1 MITFQFKL
9 SYYDISCNTIGA
21 IMKTTKRFEGDFMRI
36 AFFFGV
42 GIILAFVSFFVKE
55 KGTQIYFLGTLF
67 LFAISIMMPPYILI
81 KFCRIFRTD
90 LVLSIGVWAIPPVVC
105 FINLIRQMLQDS
117 KS

>member
-1 MITFQFKL
+1 
-9 SYYDISCNTIGA
+9 
-21 IMKTTKRFEGDFMRI
+21 MRI
-36 AFFFGV
+36 VFFFGV

-81 KFCRIFRTD
+81 KFCRFFRTD
-90 LVLSIGVWAIPPVVC
+90 LVLSIVFWAIPPVVC